1 MNALQRLRRILIGQK
16 QTNIAAP
23 VANPELIPLALGP
36 NGELYARLT
45 GADTPGG
52 ATQDVTSGT
61 ISGDTVATNR
71 QGADT
76 RSFNYVY
83 NPASLGW
90 DRWAKDAGG
99 NAGVA
104 SAAAPLVMSNTRFW
118 DNNGAAWSAPRLNTI
133 GDGKILTLS
142 LYTTAIAHQ
151 YNGATLDVLR
161 HPTTFRSGII
171 TAAGSTA
178 LWTPATGKKFRVM
191 RYMLE
196 LTGNAIQAAAG
207 VVTVT
212 LYDAAAAMNIVHSL
226 YVPGAASNNL
236 GGYNPGWFD
245 LGNGVVSAAANN
257 VLNVNLSAALTGG
270 GLRVTVCGTEE

>member
-45 GADTPGG
+45 GAATPGG

-61 ISGDTVATNR
+61 IDSDTVATNR

-76 RSFNYVY
+76 RAFAYVY
-83 NPASLGW
+83 NPASLAW
-90 DRWAKDAGG
+90 DRWSKDTGG

-104 SAAAPLVMSNTRFW
+104 AAAAPMVMSNIRVW
-118 DNNGAAWSAPRLNTI
+118 DHNSNTWGAPRLNTI
-133 GDGKILTLS
+133 GDGKTLTLS
-142 LYTTAIAHQ
+142 MYTSAIPHH
-151 YNGATLDVLR
+151 YNGSTLDVMR
-161 HPTTFRSGII
+161 HPTTFKTGII

-178 LWTPATGKKFRVM
+178 LWTPAASKKFRIM

-196 LTGNAIQAAAG
+196 LTGNAIQAAGG
-207 VVTVT
+207 VITVSFF
-212 LYDAAAAMNIVHSL
+212 DAAAAINITHSL
-226 YVPGAASNNL
+226 YVPAAASNNL
-236 GGYNPGWFD
+236 GGFNPGWFD
-245 LGNGVVSAAANN
+245 LGNGVLSALANN
-257 VLNVNLSAALTGG
+257 VLNVNLSAAITGG